1 MAIGARANRMEP
13 RPEGLFPANKL
24 RGESGEAK
32 DEYSSLVVAQPAVL
46 LYCVFYGLEFGDS

>member
-1 MAIGARANRMEP
+1 MEH